1 MKHFALVTAI
11 ILTSFWSSSALAT
24 PYTENVP
31 APTSLALPPEY
42 PAAGGVV
49 IVLTGAN
56 GNVYYQFSDPDG
68 AFRGFN
74 NSGTPTAFKGNPFT
88 VNDPIALN
96 CGFTDCDDYF
106 GGSIARI
113 DVRFSAWDGDTQP
126 SGFDED
132 DINLF
137 INGYQDQDGLLG
149 V

>member
-49 IVLTGAN
+49 IVLNGAN

-126 SGFDED
+126 SGFDLQ
-132 DINLF
+132 NHA
-137 INGYQDQDGLLG
+137 
-149 V
+149 